1 MKDLSIQEFETLL
14 CSTGYLPPR
23 SEEEL
28 LFFNQLY
35 EGYESSIADRHV
47 DVESIIN
54 GTFCLISGSNSCYE
68 IPNDNTLMAAE
79 EDGIYSMAAR
89 NYGKL
94 PKDIIDK
101 MKDQHKPKDNN
112 EK

>member
-1 MKDLSIQEFETLL
+1 MKDLSIQELETLL

-23 SEEEL
+23 CEEEL

-35 EGYESSIADRHV
+35 EGYKSRIAERHI

-54 GTFCLISGSNSCYE
+54 GTCCVVTTSNRNYE
-68 IPNDNTLMAAE
+68 IPNVEPSMVADN
-79 EDGIYSMAAR
+79 DNHYSMAAR
-89 NYGKL
+89 NYEKL

-101 MKDQHKPKDNN
+101 MKSQHKSDNN
-112 EK
+112 DEK